1 MCMSSLY
8 SIFRPSGIAVN
19 KTLISLLALCLWASL
34 GATPALAQDR
44 YISDVLF
51 VPLRAGMGNEYR
63 IVHRGLRSGS
73 PLELIR
79 EAEADDGETWS
90 LVRTADGEEG
100 WVRNQFL
107 VSEPTASIQL
117 TSVER
122 RAQNLAQEKRQ
133 LEQRV
138 DQLSSENS
146 RLQETLDTL
155 RSEYQNLQTNYEE
168 LEAVSS
174 GAVDL
179 HEQHRELNEAY
190 QLLQTRADVLQA
202 ENEMLK
208 RERRYYDWLFGGA
221 ILFSGVILSFIL
233 QAIGKRRRKSEW
245 G

>member
-1 MCMSSLY
+1 MNK
-8 SIFRPSGIAVN
+8 SIIILV
-19 KTLISLLALCLWASL
+19 ALCLWAGL
-34 GATPALAQDR
+34 GATPVVAQDR

-51 VPLRAGMGNEYR
+51 VPLRSGMGNQYR
-63 IVHRGLRSGS
+63 IVHRGLRSGE

-79 EAEADDGETWS
+79 EAEGDDGETWS
-90 LVRTADGEEG
+90 LVRTTDGEEG
-100 WVRNQFL
+100 WIRNQFL

-117 TSVER
+117 TTVER
-122 RAQNLAQEKRQ
+122 RVESLAREKRQ

-138 DQLSSENS
+138 SELSEENT
-146 RLQETLDTL
+146 RLQEALDTL
-155 RSEYQNLQTNYEE
+155 RTEYQNLQIEHEE

-174 GAVDL
+174 GAVNL

-221 ILFSGVILSFIL
+221 ILLSGVILSFIL
-233 QAIGKRRRKSEW
+233 QALGKRRRKSEW

>member
-1 MCMSSLY
+1 MSNPYLT
-8 SIFRPSGIAVN
+8 FRPPGISVN
-19 KTLISLLALCLWASL
+19 KTLILLTALCLWAAL
-34 GATPALAQDR
+34 GATPVLAQDR
-44 YISDVLF
+44 FISDVLF
-51 VPLRAGMGNEYR
+51 VPLRSGMGNQYR
-63 IVHRGLRSGS
+63 IVHRGLRSGA

-90 LVRTADGEEG
+90 LVRTTDGEEG

-122 RAQNLAQEKRQ
+122 RAENLAQEKSQ
-133 LEQRV
+133 LDQRAK
-138 DQLSSENS
+138 QMSSENA
-146 RLQETLDTL
+146 RLQETLETL
-155 RSEYQNLQTNYEE
+155 RAEHQNLQTEYEE

-174 GAVDL
+174 SAVNL

-208 RERRYYDWLFGGA
+208 RESRYYDWLFGGA

-233 QAIGKRRRKSEW
+233 QAIGKSRRKSEW

>member
-1 MCMSSLY
+1 M
-8 SIFRPSGIAVN
+8 N
-19 KTLISLLALCLWASL
+19 KTLIALVTICLWASL

-51 VPLRAGMGNEYR
+51 VPLRSGMGNEYR
-63 IVHRGLRSGS
+63 IVHRGLRSGT
-73 PLELIR
+73 PLELVR

-90 LVRTADGEEG
+90 LVRTTDGEEG
-100 WVRNQFL
+100 WIRNQFL
-107 VSEPTASIQL
+107 MSDPPASVQL

-122 RAQNLAQEKRQ
+122 RAQNLAQEKNQ
-133 LEQRV
+133 LEQRIS
-138 DQLSSENS
+138 QLSEENL
-146 RLQETLDTL
+146 RLQETLDAL
-155 RSEYQNLQTNYEE
+155 RNDYQTLQTEFEE

-221 ILFSGVILSFIL
+221 ILLSGVILSFIL